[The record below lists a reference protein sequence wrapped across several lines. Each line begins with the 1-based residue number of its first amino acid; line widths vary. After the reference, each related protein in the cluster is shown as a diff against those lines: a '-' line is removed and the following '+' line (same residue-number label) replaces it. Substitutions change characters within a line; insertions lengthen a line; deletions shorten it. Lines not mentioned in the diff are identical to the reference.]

1 MYEPHRSPL
10 RFLVVLTAAAGA
22 ALCGIASMLVPLW
35 PDAPWTPIIL
45 AGTMLIVLAGLVASA
60 DDVFAYFRRSR
71 PKLALELA
79 IGGTVV
85 AGVVGLFLE
94 VQERDRARIIA
105 AWQIV
110 AAQPAAE
117 GNVGEKAALE
127 LLVRRGE
134 CLDGLHLRLP
144 NLREADLTGA
154 ALARARIVSD
164 FDPETETGRRAN
176 LHFAR
181 LSGADLS
188 RADLSGA
195 NLYRT
200 NLSGADLRVANLT
213 GDILSDANLS
223 DANLSDAKLGGAN
236 LRFTDLTR
244 ANLADADLSRANLTN
259 ANLTNADVIDADFA
273 RANLYR
279 TNLSGADLISARNL
293 TQDQLD
299 DAFHLRFMGPPKLP
313 DGLRPPPIRE

>member
-94 VQERDRARIIA
+94 VQERDRTRIIA

-127 LLVRRGE
+127 LLVCRGE
-134 CLDGLHLRLP
+134 RLDGLHLRLP

-195 NLYRT
+195 DLSRAD
-200 NLSGADLRVANLT
+200 LSGAD
-213 GDILSDANLS
+213 
-223 DANLSDAKLGGAN
+223 
-236 LRFTDLTR
+236 
-244 ANLADADLSRANLTN
+244 
-259 ANLTNADVIDADFA
+259 
-273 RANLYR
+273 
-279 TNLSGADLISARNL
+279 LSGADLISARNL

>member
-134 CLDGLHLRLP
+134 RLDGLHLRLP
-144 NLREADLTGA
+144 NLRESDLTGA

-195 NLYRT
+195 DLRVANLRVADLSGA
-200 NLSGADLRVANLT
+200 NLAGADLRVANLT
-213 GDILSDANLS
+213 GDILS

-244 ANLADADLSRANLTN
+244 ANLADADL
-259 ANLTNADVIDADFA
+259 TNADLIDADFA

-313 DGLRPPPIRE
+313 DGFRPPPIRE